1 MYAAMIIITAIVVF
15 PFLWMVL
22 LSFKSSSEIMSN
34 PLAMP
39 KAFNLDNF
47 KHALETL
54 NFPQLYANTFVVC
67 ILSVVLELIIT
78 FCSSFVIARMEFKH
92 PKAKSLLY
100 GFLIL
105 GLSVSPFILLF
116 PVYKINIFF
125 GLSGKWA
132 LIFPYAASSISFN
145 TLLLT
150 AYLKQLP
157 TEIDE
162 AAVIDGCN
170 IWQLMVKVILPM
182 AKPVIATIVIFNV
195 LYIWNEYPYA
205 SVMLKDVSDYTLS
218 MGASFFKGNY
228 TVDYGGIVA
237 ITGFAIGKITFT
249 ISCQMLQPS
258 ITAASS
264 ISVGSCF
271 KYAVRRSVL
280 NEIELAAY
288 GKINAHFPLNPKKIL
303 ILYTGNNKINGE
315 TDNPKIKNPYNKLFA
330 FGCLNSILAITKEL
344 QNVIISSNTTD
355 NIHTTKVFAYNCGK
369 FNVSNACLKL
379 SRLNAF
385 GIANGLDMISELD
398 LNESNTIL

>member
-1 MYAAMIIITAIVVF
+1 MVPKRKKIAMYAAMIIITAIVVF

-116 PVYKINIFF
+116 PVYKI
-125 GLSGKWA
+125 
-132 LIFPYAASSISFN
+132 
-145 TLLLT
+145 
-150 AYLKQLP
+150 
-157 TEIDE
+157 
-162 AAVIDGCN
+162 
-170 IWQLMVKVILPM
+170 WQLMVKVILPM

-237 ITGFAIGKITFT
+237 SSLMIIVPELIFYGLFQKNIVEG
-249 ISCQMLQPS
+249 M
-258 ITAASS
+258 TA
-264 ISVGSCF
+264 G
-271 KYAVRRSVL
+271 AVK
-280 NEIELAAY
+280 
-288 GKINAHFPLNPKKIL
+288 G
-303 ILYTGNNKINGE
+303 
-315 TDNPKIKNPYNKLFA
+315 
-330 FGCLNSILAITKEL
+330 
-344 QNVIISSNTTD
+344 
-355 NIHTTKVFAYNCGK
+355 
-369 FNVSNACLKL
+369 
-379 SRLNAF
+379 
-385 GIANGLDMISELD
+385 
-398 LNESNTIL
+398 

>member
-1 MYAAMIIITAIVVF
+1 MVPKRKKIAMYAAMIIITAIVVF

-67 ILSVVLELIIT
+67 ILSVVLEL
-78 FCSSFVIARMEFKH
+78 
-92 PKAKSLLY
+92 Y

-125 GLSGKWA
+125 GLRGKWA

-237 ITGFAIGKITFT
+237 SSLMIIVPELIFYGLFQKNIVEG
-249 ISCQMLQPS
+249 M
-258 ITAASS
+258 TA
-264 ISVGSCF
+264 G
-271 KYAVRRSVL
+271 AVK
-280 NEIELAAY
+280 
-288 GKINAHFPLNPKKIL
+288 G
-303 ILYTGNNKINGE
+303 
-315 TDNPKIKNPYNKLFA
+315 
-330 FGCLNSILAITKEL
+330 
-344 QNVIISSNTTD
+344 
-355 NIHTTKVFAYNCGK
+355 
-369 FNVSNACLKL
+369 
-379 SRLNAF
+379 
-385 GIANGLDMISELD
+385 
-398 LNESNTIL
+398 